1 MTDHP
6 VAALERERCRAL
18 EAGDL
23 ERVAVLLAPDLVYVH
38 APGIVHDRAALL
50 DFLRTQVRFS
60 AVERRG
66 MAVHGSGD
74 IAWSTGWMRIAG
86 ARLPGGEPVAGVSF
100 VSQVWQRNGA
110 AWQIV
115 LFQSTRADD
124 ANWALAEHRRPR

>member
-23 ERVAVLLAPDLVYVH
+23 ERVARLLAPDLVYVH

-50 DFLRTQVRFS
+50 DFLHRQATFS

-66 MAVHGSGD
+66 MKVHGDGD
-74 IAWSTGWMRIAG
+74 IAWSTGWMRLTG
-86 ARLPGGEPVAGVSF
+86 ARLPGGEPIAGVSF
-100 VSQVWQRNGA
+100 VSQVWQRKGA
-110 AWQIV
+110 AWQMV
-115 LFQSTRADD
+115 LFQSTRTDET
-124 ANWALAEHRRPR
+124 NWALADD